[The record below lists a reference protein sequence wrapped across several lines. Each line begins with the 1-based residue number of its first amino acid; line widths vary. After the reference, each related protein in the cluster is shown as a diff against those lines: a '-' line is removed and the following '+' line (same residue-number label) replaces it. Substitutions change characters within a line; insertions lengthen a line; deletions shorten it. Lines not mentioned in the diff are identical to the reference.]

1 MKIRKHNKFLTLFLV
16 NVALIGGCSDK
27 PKSVATVGDQGV
39 TQQELNAYYELK
51 RIDKDNA
58 ELVTKAKKH
67 YLESLA
73 VSQAI
78 ESLPEFDTSKLAVE
92 LNEIKKDL
100 LLSRYLNQ
108 FLETAVTDVEMR
120 NYYAQNSDKYQ
131 SKQAKVSHI
140 LIRVAQTD
148 DQATRQAK
156 YSKAQEAYSKV
167 ITGQAFADVAL
178 AMSEDKVSAKNGG
191 QLGWIKEGAVA
202 PTFSDAVFNQLKEQQ
217 ISQPILTSFG
227 YHIIKLEHT
236 PKTVSQP
243 YEHVKGNIKRTL
255 RKAAKDTELARLKS
269 TVSVT
274 L

>member
-1 MKIRKHNKFLTLFLV
+1 MKSRKYSQFLTLFLA
-16 NVALIGGCSDK
+16 NALLIAGCSDA
-27 PKSVATVGDQGV
+27 PKTVATVGEQAV
-39 TQQELNAYYELK
+39 TQQELDAYYALK
-51 RIDKDNA
+51 RIDTNNVD
-58 ELVTKAKKH
+58 LVAKAKKH

-78 ESLPEFDTSKLAVE
+78 ESQPEFDSSKLAVE

-108 FLETAVTDVEMR
+108 FLETAVSDVEMR

-156 YSKAQEAYSKV
+156 YSKAQEAYSKI
-167 ITGQAFADVAL
+167 ITGQSFADVAL

-191 QLGWIKEGAVA
+191 QLGWLKEGAVA
-202 PTFSDAVFNQLKEQQ
+202 PTFSDAVFNQLEEKQ
-217 ISQPILTSFG
+217 ISQPVLTSFG

-269 TVSVT
+269 SVSVT